1 MVPGAPPEPPR
12 GPPNRPKKPRRE
24 VQESIQT
31 ENNEK
36 PKIQWRQNFVD
47 VKVGRERVITGE
59 TNEANWGEQI
69 RKGEVAFTEAI
80 CNLGYRIAGVA
91 SVGGSMTPNTYETC
105 SPNQPTAIVHIHGI
119 DDTVVPIDGNGRS
132 TPLTNMIDYWKNYNT
147 CDEETIF
154 ALPDLNDDGYNF
166 GIGLSNIGPIR
177 LKEIIEFLAKREKKL
192 HCVQVQFSLLAPDLD
207 KQKKVQ
213 KICDMYN
220 IDFLAYSPLS
230 FGLLCKD
237 PTIDKVGNTSLLR
250 NLIFNLYDQSTLKLR
265 LALLEIANNRSV
277 SQAQVAINWCCYQG
291 AIPLVG
297 LRNKDQLI
305 DIAGV
310 LKWDLSQSEFQTLNK
325 LSREIVRKLPSNP
338 FVSQ

>member
-1 MVPGAPPEPPR
+1 M
-12 GPPNRPKKPRRE
+12 
-24 VQESIQT
+24 
-31 ENNEK
+31 ENL
-36 PKIQWRQNFVD
+36 
-47 VKVGRERVITGE
+47 
-59 TNEANWGEQI
+59 
-69 RKGEVAFTEAI
+69 
-80 CNLGYRIAGVA
+80 CNLNDRGY
-91 SVGGSMTPNTYETC
+91 
-105 SPNQPTAIVHIHGI
+105 
-119 DDTVVPIDGNGRS
+119 
-132 TPLTNMIDYWKNYNT
+132 K
-147 CDEETIF
+147 F
-154 ALPDLNDDGYNF
+154 K
-166 GIGLSNIGPIR
+166 IGLSNIGPIR

-297 LRNKDQLI
+297 LRNKDQVI

>member
-1 MVPGAPPEPPR
+1 MIKKLGLGTWSWGNKLFWNYQTNSDHELFATYQEALNR
-12 GPPNRPKKPRRE
+12 GYSFIDTADSYGTGRLNGQSERLLGNFLKRTAKAKKD
-24 VQESIQT
+24 
-31 ENNEK
+31 
-36 PKIQWRQNFVD
+36 KIQIATKLAPYPWRIGRNGFTLPYEKSLERLNNNLD
-47 VKVGRERVITGE
+47 VVQLHWSTSRYNPYQELQLLE
-59 TNEANWGEQI
+59 NL
-69 RKGEVAFTEAI
+69 
-80 CNLGYRIAGVA
+80 CNLNDRGY
-91 SVGGSMTPNTYETC
+91 
-105 SPNQPTAIVHIHGI
+105 
-119 DDTVVPIDGNGRS
+119 
-132 TPLTNMIDYWKNYNT
+132 K
-147 CDEETIF
+147 F
-154 ALPDLNDDGYNF
+154 K
-166 GIGLSNIGPIR
+166 IGLSNIGPIR

-213 KICDMYN
+213 KICDMHS

-237 PTIDKVGNTSLLR
+237 PTIDKVGNASLLR

-297 LRNKDQLI
+297 LRNKDQVI

>member
-1 MVPGAPPEPPR
+1 LIKKLGLGTWSWGNKLFWNYQTSSDHELFATYQEALNR
-12 GPPNRPKKPRRE
+12 GYSFIDTADSYGTGRLNGQSERLLGDFLKRTAKAKKD
-24 VQESIQT
+24 
-31 ENNEK
+31 
-36 PKIQWRQNFVD
+36 KIQIATKLAPYPWRIGKNGFTLPYKKSLERLNNNLD
-47 VKVGRERVITGE
+47 VVQLHWSTSRYNPYQELQLLE
-59 TNEANWGEQI
+59 NL
-69 RKGEVAFTEAI
+69 
-80 CNLGYRIAGVA
+80 CNLNDRGY
-91 SVGGSMTPNTYETC
+91 
-105 SPNQPTAIVHIHGI
+105 
-119 DDTVVPIDGNGRS
+119 
-132 TPLTNMIDYWKNYNT
+132 K
-147 CDEETIF
+147 F
-154 ALPDLNDDGYNF
+154 K
-166 GIGLSNIGPIR
+166 IGLSNIGPIR

-237 PTIDKVGNTSLLR
+237 PTIDKVGNASLLR

-297 LRNKDQLI
+297 LRNKDQVI